1 MLNEIDGNRIPGP
14 LRYRELLQQ
23 PIGLVSFWLGSGA
36 GGARLAVVLDEFLE
50 ARPGVVA
57 VDLVEGLR
65 LAEMAR

>member
-14 LRYRELLQQ
+14 LGYRELLQQ
-23 PIGLVSFWLGSGA
+23 PVGLVLFRLGSGA

-50 ARPGVVA
+50 AGPGVVA

-65 LAEMAR
+65 LAEMA